1 MKIYGT
7 GKYSDFVESF
17 LLHKWRELYIQS
29 SFDYERSFAKFF
41 AAAGLVGRVGMPSL
55 SFQPTIPD
63 SIKVSYPAIS

>member
-63 SIKVSYPAIS
+63 S